1 MLGWAELYENSQQH
15 LSSSPHTCSTLHGL
29 LTPVC
34 GHTDCT
40 GPQTSFQAGLQA
52 VAASRPGAECFPSLR
67 AERSVRHQAAK
78 VLICLGFGLLLCKC
92 LYCLGTNIKQSS
104 ENLACN
110 VSYCDFAC
118 KNDCLLGA
126 AKGFHLHISGTK
138 LCRMQPIDLSGIQSP
153 LLWILHLF
161 LFKPRKSSFSWGKY
175 CTQPYPLP
183 LTTPYYTRTIWTFF
197 FLVAGLQIITG
208 AV

>member
-15 LSSSPHTCSTLHGL
+15 LSSSP
-29 LTPVC
+29 
-34 GHTDCT
+34 HTDCT

-52 VAASRPGAECFPSLR
+52 VAASRPGAECF
-67 AERSVRHQAAK
+67 HQAAK
-78 VLICLGFGLLLCKC
+78 VLICLGFGLLLCKY

-126 AKGFHLHISGTK
+126 AKGFHLYINGTK
-138 LCRMQPIDLSGIQSP
+138 LCRMQSIDLSGIQSP

-197 FLVAGLQIITG
+197 FLQLGSKS
-208 AV
+208 

>member
-1 MLGWAELYENSQQH
+1 MRIH
-15 LSSSPHTCSTLHGL
+15 SSISPAPHTPVALCTACWPLSVGTLTAQDHR
-29 LTPVC
+29 
-34 GHTDCT
+34 
-40 GPQTSFQAGLQA
+40 QASRASLQA
-52 VAASRPGAECFPSLR
+52 VAASRPGAECF
-67 AERSVRHQAAK
+67 HQAAK
-78 VLICLGFGLLLCKC
+78 VLICLGFGLLLCKY

-126 AKGFHLHISGTK
+126 AKGFHLYISGTK
-138 LCRMQPIDLSGIQSP
+138 LCRMQSIDLSGIQSP

-197 FLVAGLQIITG
+197 FLQLGSKS
-208 AV
+208 